1 MEEEIKYIQNKI
13 EENNSVVVAC
23 SGGPDSMCL
32 LNIITNVATVKKLK
46 IICAHV
52 NHKVRKKS
60 DEEEKMVREYC
71 KNKNIIFE
79 LLTIDE
85 YKKIK
90 FNEDD
95 ARKRR
100 YVFFEELIK
109 KYKAQ
114 YLLTAHHGDDLVE
127 TVLMRLTRGSNLN
140 GYIGIKKESKNKGY
154 YILRPL
160 LTTTKEKIINYNK
173 ENKVPYEN
181 DESNNSTNY
190 TRNRYRKEI
199 LPFLKKEE
207 KNIHQ
212 KYLKFSEELNS
223 YNEFVIKYIK
233 KNKII
238 VDNSIIIN
246 KLEKNDMFLKRK
258 SLELLI
264 SEIQKEDIL
273 DISDNQIREML
284 TLFDKNNKSIDIN
297 NNYKCINEYGKIK
310 IIKKE
315 TKKIYNVILENNL
328 KIDGFVFYLNKG
340 DYEKSNYCICLLSDE
355 LKLPLRIRNRKN
367 GDKMEIKNLGSL
379 KKVNEIFINSKV
391 SKDNRD
397 KYPILVDSNDTI
409 IWLPGLKKSKF
420 AKDKNEK
427 YDIIIKCEAR

>member
-13 EENNSVVVAC
+13 EENSSVVVAC

-181 DESNNSTNY
+181 DESNDSTNY

-328 KIDGFVFYLNKG
+328 KIDNFIFYFNKG
-340 DYEKSNYCICLLSDE
+340 NYEKSNNCICLLSDE

>member
-181 DESNNSTNY
+181 DESNDSTNY

-315 TKKIYNVILENNL
+315 TKKIYNIILENNL
-328 KIDGFVFYLNKG
+328 KIDNFIFYFNKG
-340 DYEKSNYCICLLSDE
+340 NYEKSNNCICLLSDE

>member
-13 EENNSVVVAC
+13 EENSSVVVAC

-181 DESNNSTNY
+181 DESNDSTNY

-379 KKVNEIFINSKV
+379 KKISEIFINSKV

>member
-13 EENNSVVVAC
+13 EENSSVVVAC

-181 DESNNSTNY
+181 DESNDSTNY

-315 TKKIYNVILENNL
+315 TKKIYNIILENNL
-328 KIDGFVFYLNKG
+328 KIDNFIFYFNKG
-340 DYEKSNYCICLLSDE
+340 NYEKSNNCICLLSDE

-397 KYPILVDSNDTI
+397 EYPILVDSNDTI

>member
-1 MEEEIKYIQNKI
+1 
-13 EENNSVVVAC
+13 
-23 SGGPDSMCL
+23 MCL
-32 LNIITNVATVKKLK
+32 LNIITNFATVKKLK

-85 YKKIK
+85 YKQIK

-114 YLLTAHHGDDLVE
+114 YLLTAHHGDDLIE

-160 LTTTKEKIINYNK
+160 LTTTKEEIINYNK
-173 ENKVPYEN
+173 KNGVPYEN

-190 TRNRYRKEI
+190 TRNRYRKVI

-207 KNIHQ
+207 KNIHK
-212 KYLKFSEELNS
+212 KYLKFSEELDS
-223 YNEFVIKYIK
+223 YNEFVINFIK

-246 KLEKNDMFLKRK
+246 KLEKNNMFLKR
-258 SLELLI
+258 
-264 SEIQKEDIL
+264 
-273 DISDNQIREML
+273 
-284 TLFDKNNKSIDIN
+284 
-297 NNYKCINEYGKIK
+297 
-310 IIKKE
+310 
-315 TKKIYNVILENNL
+315 
-328 KIDGFVFYLNKG
+328 
-340 DYEKSNYCICLLSDE
+340 
-355 LKLPLRIRNRKN
+355 
-367 GDKMEIKNLGSL
+367 
-379 KKVNEIFINSKV
+379 
-391 SKDNRD
+391 
-397 KYPILVDSNDTI
+397 
-409 IWLPGLKKSKF
+409 
-420 AKDKNEK
+420 
-427 YDIIIKCEAR
+427 

>member
-315 TKKIYNVILENNL
+315 TKKIYNIILENNL
-328 KIDGFVFYLNKG
+328 KIDNFIFYFNKG
-340 DYEKSNYCICLLSDE
+340 NYEKSNNCICLLSDE

-397 KYPILVDSNDTI
+397 EYPILVDSNDTI

>member
-140 GYIGIKKESKNKGY
+140 GYIGIKKESKNKGF

-315 TKKIYNVILENNL
+315 TKKIYNIILENNL
-328 KIDGFVFYLNKG
+328 KIDNFIFYFNKG
-340 DYEKSNYCICLLSDE
+340 NYEKSNNCICLLSDE

-397 KYPILVDSNDTI
+397 EYPILVDSNDTI